1 MTVLGLPVAMAV
13 ACIAIVLLGSAVQ
26 GTLGIG
32 MGMVASPLLAL
43 ADRDFI
49 PGAIVI
55 SVLPLTIGIVLRE
68 RAHVDRRGAGI
79 ALVGRVPGVIIGSA
93 AVALTG
99 PRFLAVL
106 VGTSVLAAVA
116 ASAASVR
123 FTTTPTALVTAG
135 LASGFTG
142 TTTGV
147 GGPPMAFVYQH
158 ADPRVTRSTLSAFF
172 TVGSLMSVGALMAS
186 GSLGIRQWQLAALLL
201 PGVLGGLVLS
211 QVFAPRL
218 RSERARPLILALCA
232 LSAIALLVEEFT

>member
-1 MTVLGLPVAMAV
+1 MILGLSYMMAL
-13 ACIAIVLLGSAVQ
+13 ACVGIVMLGAAVQ
-26 GTLGIG
+26 GTFGIG
-32 MGMVASPLLAL
+32 MGLVASPLLAL

-55 SVLPLTIGIVLRE
+55 AVIPLSVGMMLRE
-68 RAHVDRRGAGI
+68 RSHVDRRGAGL
-79 ALVGRVPGVIIGSA
+79 ALIGRVPGVIIGSA

-116 ASAASVR
+116 ASLRSVR
-123 FTTTPTALVTAG
+123 FATTPRTLMTAG

-147 GGPPMAFVYQH
+147 GGPPMAFVYQR

-172 TVGSLMSVGALMAS
+172 TVGSLMSVAALMAS
-186 GSLGIRQWQLAALLL
+186 GSLGARQWQLAALLL
-201 PGVLGGLVLS
+201 PGALGGLALA
-211 QVFAPRL
+211 QVFALRL
-218 RSERARPLILALCA
+218 RSDRARPFILALCA
-232 LSAIALLVEEFT
+232 VSAIALLLEEFS